1 MEVKVYE
8 NGSFECE
15 QDCGMASTSKTS
27 SNEETFDEES
37 SNESY
42 DLSVIMNEVGDL
54 KIYQFILILM
64 VTWNAIPEG

>member
-1 MEVKVYE
+1 MEVKVHE

-15 QDCGMASTSKTS
+15 QNCEMTSISKTS
-27 SNEETFDEES
+27 SSKEKIDEES